1 MNSGIVREVKIYF
14 QRNTSLSRVF
24 QFKKSPRTNRFAII
38 DHMQINELQKWVADD
53 WEKYPKNKPD
63 LAQQILLVMEEL
75 GEVAEAIRKTDGRKD
90 RVEKQVSIGSEMAD
104 LLISII
110 TLANTYEIDLTTEIE
125 TFKSRLAERQNKGF

>member
-1 MNSGIVREVKIYF
+1 
-14 QRNTSLSRVF
+14 
-24 QFKKSPRTNRFAII
+24 
-38 DHMQINELQKWVADD
+38 MQINELQKWVADD

-63 LAQQILLVMEEL
+63 LAQQILLVVEEL

>member
-1 MNSGIVREVKIYF
+1 VNSGIVREVKIYF

>member
-1 MNSGIVREVKIYF
+1 
-14 QRNTSLSRVF
+14 
-24 QFKKSPRTNRFAII
+24 
-38 DHMQINELQKWVADD
+38 MQINELQKWVADD

-90 RVEKQVSIGSEMAD
+90 RVEKQVSSGSEMAD

>member
-1 MNSGIVREVKIYF
+1 VSRGTYERSEFVTVR
-14 QRNTSLSRVF
+14 TSLSA
-24 QFKKSPRTNRFAII
+24 RTNRFAII